1 MNTIFLIIIL
11 LFILY
16 YMYNYPKNKEDFNTS
31 TLTPDEITVIKN
43 LSPHLLAIKN
53 LSDLATLLMKG
64 SLTIPGG
71 LKITGDANI
80 TGSTNIKTD
89 ANITGIANITGS
101 VNIKS
106 DANIKGDANII
117 GKTNITG
124 NTIIKGITYINNN
137 LYVSENVKI
146 DKNLTI
152 GNTTI
157 TEAQLKNLLAGKFAN
172 LTSNTIDC
180 PSIKIGELKFIQT
193 NNTANPGNDKYAIT
207 LKANDDVEDLYYI
220 QFRTNDF
227 DAHSDIH
234 IMSRFSQKK
243 LSSDNSKDYNE
254 HKNKQP

>member
-16 YMYNYPKNKEDFNTS
+16 YMYNYPKNKEYFDTS

-80 TGSTNIKTD
+80 TGSTNITTD

-106 DANIKGDANII
+106 DANIKGNTTISGDANII

-137 LYVSENVKI
+137 LYVTENVKI

-172 LTSNTIDC
+172 LTSDTINC
-180 PSIKIGELKFIQT
+180 PLIKIGVLT
-193 NNTANPGNDKYAIT
+193 
-207 LKANDDVEDLYYI
+207 
-220 QFRTNDF
+220 
-227 DAHSDIH
+227 
-234 IMSRFSQKK
+234 FSPDG
-243 LSSDNSKDYNE
+243 DNSIRLIRSDGRTGYQITFDVGNKDSHSRVGATNPW
-254 HKNKQP
+254 NNNWLVS